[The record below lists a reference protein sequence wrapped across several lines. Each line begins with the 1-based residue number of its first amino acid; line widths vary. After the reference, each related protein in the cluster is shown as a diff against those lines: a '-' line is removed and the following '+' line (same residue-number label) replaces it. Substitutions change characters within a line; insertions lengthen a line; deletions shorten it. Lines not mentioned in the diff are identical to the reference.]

1 MGDTLLRVEP
11 MSPVMLGA
19 GVRAMSG
26 TSAGSAVSG
35 RLMRSVAADADD
47 AVTVESESVAAVPVA
62 RRCTPG
68 DVGDVADDGLE
79 ESASEKAEVSAA
91 VTRDGVNGLY
101 GADSACVASLS
112 RSSVDLFPARGARTA
127 DGAASALSGF
137 AIEAVG
143 SADVSAE
150 VGSTAAAAAAA
161 RVTPGMRPALG
172 GSAGEATVDGVLV

>member
-1 MGDTLLRVEP
+1 
-11 MSPVMLGA
+11 
-19 GVRAMSG
+19 
-26 TSAGSAVSG
+26 
-35 RLMRSVAADADD
+35 MRSVAADADD

-112 RSSVDLFPARGARTA
+112 RSSVDLLPARGARTA
-127 DGAASALSGF
+127 DGSASALSGF
-137 AIEAVG
+137 AVEAVG
-143 SADVSAE
+143 APVVSAE
-150 VGSTAAAAAAA
+150 VTAGVGSTAAAAAAA